1 LGANRDARCGQRRR
15 ALFTLAVRLTPFAGA
30 LQSFPRS
37 VVADTDHKL
46 ARGAVGRRQDFCLWN
61 ESIFAGRDFLAGTS
75 PGEGR
80 LKSTD
85 I

>member
-1 LGANRDARCGQRRR
+1 LDANRDAKCKARQRRR

-37 VVADTDHKL
+37 VADHKL
-46 ARGAVGRRQDFCLWN
+46 ARGAVARSQAFCHSEGPATSRRADGLT
-61 ESIFAGRDFLAGTS
+61 GG
-75 PGEGR
+75 

-85 I
+85 V